1 MSVTTLLATGYLPV
15 ETKNS
20 VATET
25 WDKGR
30 NSCPTSQSNCLHKY
44 SEMPQK
50 YRYMGSNLKPDDKFA
65 SIIVGREP
73 MCKLNTTKRQFIV
86 KIKLDLFLL
95 GRTRSTAALTE
106 RFITEKS
113 RPPGLRR
120 KRRTAPIIQLLR
132 QRGKPVKI
140 N

>member
-1 MSVTTLLATGYLPV
+1 MTTLLATGFLPV

-30 NSCPTSQSNCLHKY
+30 NSCPTTQSNCLHKY

-50 YRYMGSNLKPDDKFA
+50 YRYMGANLKPTDKFA

-73 MCKLNTTKRQFIV
+73 MCKFKDKN
-86 KIKLDLFLL
+86 
-95 GRTRSTAALTE
+95 S
-106 RFITEKS
+106 S
-113 RPPGLRR
+113 
-120 KRRTAPIIQLLR
+120 
-132 QRGKPVKI
+132 
-140 N
+140 